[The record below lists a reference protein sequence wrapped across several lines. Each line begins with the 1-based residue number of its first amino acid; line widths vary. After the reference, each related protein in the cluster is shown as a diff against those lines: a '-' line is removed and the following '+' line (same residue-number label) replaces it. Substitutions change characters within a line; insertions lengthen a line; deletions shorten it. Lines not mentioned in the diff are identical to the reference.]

1 MFIFFE
7 CAACLILVA
16 IVATLLFAVSA
27 LFIVLKEGATILGRL
42 ACGIGQDARILVA
55 RQMEL
60 VRSGLSAVGFARGL
74 NEDEEVSGSVLS
86 QIWSLFGRLRERQW
100 IT

>member
-16 IVATLLFAVSA
+16 IVVTLLFAVCA

-42 ACGIGQDARILVA
+42 ARGMAHGARVLA
-55 RQMEL
+55 ADRQSLFETDSL
-60 VRSGLSAVGFARGL
+60 P
-74 NEDEEVSGSVLS
+74 SGSAS
-86 QIWSLFGRLRERQW
+86 G
-100 IT
+100 